1 MMQAKVLGGLGLVLA
16 GLEQQGRAAG
26 VDSMRGS
33 WLFVVICVAI
43 VVVLL
48 AWLRTMRLRIREQ
61 VLVGQRERAMREEL
75 EAYARLDGTLSPG
88 DSPRPLAM
96 RVCRA
101 VAEKSAFRKVA
112 MLVRDA
118 EGKLYVA
125 ASAGMDDLT
134 VVALGGW
141 GEDVVRREGGLG
153 PGGPDADLRPDRL
166 GRGCFVLRLGT
177 RGGFDDRGLDRGVR
191 TPEDCRRVIVTLLRG
206 QSGIILGAL
215 AVCAEELLDER
226 PGGMMEALPPLE
238 TLAMKIARTLENAS
252 LNERLMRV
260 EKLAGLGQLAGG
272 VAHELNNPLTAVLG
286 FAELIKETSSEE
298 RVRQDA
304 ETILLEA
311 QRMRETVQSLLQ
323 FWRPVA
329 EHEKP
334 VDLSVLL
341 TEVALAC
348 EGKLESRGVRLV
360 LQIGRDLPPV
370 SGNRD
375 RLRQVLE
382 HLLNNAAQ
390 AIASSQ
396 ERRRST
402 DVKQPT
408 DWNGAEVRQGGH
420 ALAGEGLPTGADEG
434 DLRPAIRLTASC
446 DARTIHLI
454 VSDTGP
460 GFGEPAR
467 AFDPFYTTRQPGGG
481 SGLGLSICYGIVREH
496 GGEIAAFNLHPHG
509 AAVVVELPVRKTIAE
524 DSEESV
530 LVRSGSPSWGSGS
543 WSRSMGGER
552 RKSRA

>member
-1 MMQAKVLGGLGLVLA
+1 
-16 GLEQQGRAAG
+16 
-26 VDSMRGS
+26 
-33 WLFVVICVAI
+33 
-43 VVVLL
+43 
-48 AWLRTMRLRIREQ
+48 
-61 VLVGQRERAMREEL
+61 
-75 EAYARLDGTLSPG
+75 
-88 DSPRPLAM
+88 M

-134 VVALGGW
+134 VAALGGW
-141 GEDVVRREGGLG
+141 GSDVVRREGGLG
-153 PGGPDADLRPDRL
+153 PGGPDAALRPDRL
-166 GRGCFVLRLGT
+166 GRGCFVLVLGP
-177 RGGFDDRGLDRGVR
+177 RGSFDDRGLDRGVR
-191 TPEDCRRVIVTLLRG
+191 TAEDCRRAIVTLFRG

-215 AVCAEELLDER
+215 AVCAEDLLEER
-226 PGGMMEALPPLE
+226 PGGVMEALPPLE

-286 FAELIKETSSEE
+286 FAELIKETSNEE

-304 ETILLEA
+304 QTILLEA

-329 EHEKP
+329 EHEEP
-334 VDLSVLL
+334 VDLGVML
-341 TEVALAC
+341 TELASAC
-348 EGKLESRGVRLV
+348 MQKLEVRGVRLV
-360 LQIGRDLPPV
+360 LQIGRDLPAV

-402 DVKQPT
+402 DVKRST
-408 DWNGAEVRQGGH
+408 DVTRNVTNRDGSEVRAGGR
-420 ALAGEGLPTGADEG
+420 ELPAGADDG
-434 DLRPAIRLTASC
+434 DLRPTIRLTASH

-481 SGLGLSICYGIVREH
+481 AGLGLSICYGIVREH

-509 AAVVVELPVRKTIAE
+509 AAVVVELPVRRTVSE
-524 DSEESV
+524 DREGPV
-530 LVRSGSPSWGSGS
+530 LLREDSPSWGSGS
-543 WSRSMGGER
+543 WSRSMGVER
-552 RKSRA
+552 RKSRAS